1 MIRSETM
8 KNKLLSY
15 MGFARKSGNLVSG
28 SNTCSI
34 TMKKG
39 KVKLLLIAEDASDNT
54 KDKMTSEAKA
64 RGVCVMIYGDGEEMS
79 HAVGESGRTV
89 FGITDGNFAHV
100 IKEEIEK
107 A

>member
-1 MIRSETM
+1 MNLSVVRFILFQVMRIEGILM
-8 KNKLLSY
+8 LLPC
-15 MGFARKSGNLVSG
+15 AVS
-28 SNTCSI
+28 
-34 TMKKG
+34 
-39 KVKLLLIAEDASDNT
+39 L
-54 KDKMTSEAKA
+54 
-64 RGVCVMIYGDGEEMS
+64 IYGDGEEKS

>member
-1 MIRSETM
+1 M
-8 KNKLLSY
+8 KDKILSY
-15 MGFARKSGNLVSG
+15 MGFARKSGNLISG

-54 KDKMTSEAKA
+54 KDKMTNEAKA

-89 FGITDGNFAHV
+89 FGITDVNFAQV
-100 IKEEIEK
+100 IKKEIEE